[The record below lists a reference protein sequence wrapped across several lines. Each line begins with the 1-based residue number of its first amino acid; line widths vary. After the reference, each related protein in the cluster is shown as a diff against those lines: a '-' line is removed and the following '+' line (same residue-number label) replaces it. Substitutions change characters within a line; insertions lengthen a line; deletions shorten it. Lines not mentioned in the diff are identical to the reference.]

1 MLSTAFAKQ
10 VDQQNDWKL
19 LTIFTGMDDVVFSFN
34 SSDTTHSP
42 TRVDEFESTLDAL
55 LNAV

>member
-10 VDQQNDWKL
+10 VDQQDDCKL
-19 LTIFTGMDDVVFSFN
+19 LTIFTGMDDVVFSLN
-34 SSDTTHSP
+34 SSDTTHSS
-42 TRVDEFESTLDAL
+42 TMIDEFGRTLDAL